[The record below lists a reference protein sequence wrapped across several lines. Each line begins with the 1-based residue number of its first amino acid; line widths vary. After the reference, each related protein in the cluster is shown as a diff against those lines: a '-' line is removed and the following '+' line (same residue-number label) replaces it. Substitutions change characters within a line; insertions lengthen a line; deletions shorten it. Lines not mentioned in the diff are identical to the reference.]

1 MQIQGWSRSPGL
13 RLRRRAGGLLRS
25 ALAPGIAVLVAGA
38 ALVFQ
43 APLLVDAVAQGCVT
57 PGNDGPNAALTGVVN
72 TYYPATASAASGATS
87 IAVGARLAGASPAI
101 AAGDLL
107 LVIQMQDSDIN
118 STNSIAYGDGTTG
131 RGTTGLRSTG
141 LYEYVAATSTVVAG
155 VVTIS
160 GSGVGNGLVNSY
172 DEFTAAPVATHGFR
186 TFQVIRVPQYSSATL
201 GAGLT
206 AAAWDGALH
215 AGGVLAVD
223 VAGALNFNAQTISVN
238 QLGFKGALGVQQA
251 GGAGTGTDYAV
262 PTGGGAHGYK
272 AEGTAGTPRFLYD
285 PIGAAAVNAAADGYP
300 TGDAARGAPGTAGGG
315 GTDSHPVGNDENSG
329 GGGGA
334 NGGQGGLGGNSW
346 NTNQPVGGLGG
357 AAFPAV
363 VTRVVLGGGGGAGTR
378 NNSVAFQSSGGTG
391 GGIVMIRTGSVV
403 GAGTINANGGVGVTP
418 TNDGGGG
425 GGAGGSVVVTTNT
438 GTVNGLT
445 IHANGGNGTDAWPLG
460 ATGAGNYH
468 GPGGGGGGGVI
479 ITSNALPLAQTTVAG
494 GLHGTTT
501 VDLAPYGSVNGN
513 AGLILTT
520 TPAAIP
526 GSSSGAECLPV
537 LTAAKTTST
546 PNVTN
551 TVGGT
556 TATYSITVSD
566 AANTAAATGVNFSDA
581 LPAGFSYAST
591 GSIVLNGGSTR
602 PATVNPVVGDTTP
615 VWGTFRIPAS
625 GSVVITFTVNIAASV
640 APGTY
645 NNPATAT
652 YLDPTRTT
660 VGGTTSVSYPGGGGE
675 RVTVHAPDMTIAK
688 SHVDPLVRGS
698 TTSTYS
704 LTATNS
710 GNVATS
716 GTVTVTDTLPAGLT
730 PTAAA
735 GAGWTCP
742 APVGQTI
749 TCTRA
754 DVLGAG
760 ASYPAI
766 TVTVTVL
773 QSAANSVTNT
783 ASVSGGGQ
791 TNTTNDT
798 ASDLTNI
805 VSQADIA
812 LTKTVNN
819 ATPNVGANVIFTV
832 TATNNGPSNA
842 TGVVVND
849 VLPAGLTFVSAAP
862 SAGTSYVAGVW
873 TIGALANG
881 ASATLGITA
890 TVTGTTAVVNTATK
904 TAETETDPV
913 AGNNSASVTVTG
925 QSADIAI
932 TKTVTNATPNL
943 GSNVTFT
950 ITATNNGPSSATGV
964 VVTDVLP
971 VGLALVS
978 ATPSAGTSYVA
989 GVWTIGAL
997 ANGVSATLTIV
1008 ATDNSTS
1015 PLTNTATKSAED
1027 QVDPVAGNNSA
1038 SATVTGQSA
1047 DIAITKTVSNLTPD
1061 FGTNVVFT
1069 LTAHN
1074 NGPSAATGVVVTD
1087 VLPAGL
1093 TFVSAAPSAGTTYVA
1108 GTWTIGALANGAS
1121 ATLGITVTVNTSAVT
1136 TNTATKTAENQPDPA
1151 AGNNSASATITPVAA
1166 DIAITKSVDNTRP
1179 NLNTN
1184 VTFTITATNNG
1195 PSNATGV
1202 VVNDVLPVGLT
1213 YVSSVASA
1221 GTTYT
1226 FGTGAW
1232 TIGALANGAS
1242 ATLTIV
1248 ATDTSTSALTNTAS
1262 KSAETQP
1269 DPVAGNNSASVIV
1282 TGQAADIAITKT
1294 VNNATPNFNS
1304 NVTFT
1309 VTAHNNGP
1317 VNATGVQVTDI
1328 LPVAGLTYVSS
1339 APSVGTTY
1347 NQGTGIWDIGPLAN
1361 GASATLGI
1369 TATVTSTAPVTNT
1382 AAKSAEDQTDPVAGN
1397 NSASA
1402 TVTPVSADIAIVK
1415 TVSSSTPPYLSNVIF
1430 TITATNNGPS
1440 AATGVQVT
1448 DLLPA
1453 PALLYVSSTTSGA
1466 TTYSSLTGLWTI
1478 GAMANGATA
1487 TLTITATVNTLGSA
1501 TNTATKTAADQVDPV
1516 PGNNSSSASVSCCIA
1531 DIAVTKTVSNATP
1544 NFGSPVT
1551 FTITAHNN
1559 GPQPASG
1566 LQLTDNLPVGLTYVS
1581 SAPSV
1586 GTYTLATGVWDIGG
1600 LANGASVT
1608 LGITATVNTSAATTN
1623 TATKTAENEADNTPL
1638 DDSASV
1644 TITPVAADIALT
1656 KTVSNS
1662 APNQNTNVTFTITAT
1677 NNGPSDATGVH
1688 VADLLP
1694 PGLTYVS
1701 SVPSGATTYTFGTGD
1716 WNIGPLAN
1724 GTNATLS
1731 IVAKVTGNTPVTNT
1745 ASKSAEVQPDPVP
1758 GNNTATA
1765 TVTGQAADIAVTKT
1779 VDNATPNQ
1787 NTNVTF
1793 TITAHNNGPSDAT
1806 GVEVT
1811 DTLPLG
1817 LTLVSATPSV
1827 GTYVAG
1833 TGIWH
1838 IGPLANGAS
1847 VTLSIVATA
1856 TTTSA
1861 LVNTATRSAGNQ
1873 PDPNAANDSASV
1885 TVTGQAADIGLTK
1898 AVDNST
1904 PNFGTNVTFTVIAT
1918 NHGPSA
1924 ATGVVVTDVL
1934 PVGLNYVS
1942 STASGATIYNS
1953 GSGAWTIGPLANGA
1967 TATLTITATVN
1978 TTSPV
1983 TNTATKFAE
1992 DQPDPNAAN
2001 NSASSTIT
2009 PRAVADIAITKTVS
2023 TPTPNFGANVTFVV
2037 TAHNNG
2043 PNGATGLQVTD
2054 LLPPVLTYV
2063 SSVPSGVTTY
2073 NSGTG
2078 LWNIGA
2084 LANGASATLSI
2095 TATVNTTAVTTNT
2108 ATKIAE
2114 NEVDATAGDDSASAI
2129 ITPVAADIAITKT
2142 VDNATPNQGTNVNF
2156 SITAVNNGPSNATGV
2171 VVNDL
2176 LPPGLTY
2183 VSSVASAGTIYT
2195 FGTGDWNIGA
2205 LANGANATLT
2215 ITATATGTTLVTNT
2229 ATKTAE
2235 TQPDQVPANNSA
2247 SATVTGQ
2254 AADIAITKTVN
2265 NTTPNLGANVIF
2277 TVTATNNGPSAAT
2290 GVHVNDLLPP
2300 GVTFV
2305 MATPS
2310 GATTYNPVTGDWNIG
2325 ALANGAGATLATT
2338 ATDNSTAAAINTA
2351 TKTAEDQTDPVA
2363 GNNSASATV
2372 TGQAAD
2378 IAITKTVNNA
2388 TPNQGTNVIFTITAT
2403 NNGPSSAT
2411 GVRVIDLLPAGLNYV
2426 SSVPSVGIYTSGTGL
2441 WDIGAL
2447 ANAASATLS
2456 ITATATGTSPV
2467 TNTATKFAEDQPDP
2481 VAGNNSASVTVTGQA
2496 ADIAVAKIVNN
2507 ATPNLGTN
2515 VTFTVT
2521 VMNNGP
2527 SSATGVVVND
2537 LLPPALTFVSAT
2549 PSTGTYTFG
2558 TGDWNI
2564 GGLAN
2569 GANATLSLV
2578 ATVTT
2583 TATSTNTA
2591 TKTGEVQPDPVAGNN
2606 SASVSVTGQA
2616 ADIAVTKT
2624 VSNATPNQNTNV
2636 TFTVTA
2642 TNNGPSNATGV
2653 AITDILPP
2661 GLTFVL
2667 ATPSAGTSFN
2677 PVSGVW
2683 TVGAL
2688 ANGASAT
2695 LGITATVTGTS
2706 LVTNTAS
2713 KTAEDQPDLVAG
2725 NNTASVSVTGQSAD
2739 IAITKIVDNP
2749 VPNVGTNVV
2758 FTVGAV
2764 NNGPS
2769 NATGVRVTD
2778 QLPAAFTFV
2787 SAVPSAGTTYNPVT
2801 GIWDIGALA
2810 NGASATLSITATS
2823 NTATPT
2829 TNTATKT
2836 AENQPDP
2843 NAVND
2848 TASVLV
2854 TGQQADI
2861 AVAKTVSNTVP
2872 NLNTNV
2878 TFTITATNNGPS
2890 NSTGVVVHDLLP
2902 ATLTFVSATASGATT
2917 YNNGTGDWTIGAL
2930 ANGSSAT
2937 LSLVATVTTT
2947 AATTNTAT
2955 KTAENQPDPV
2965 AGNDSASAT
2974 VTAQAAD
2981 IAVGKTVDIASPPL
2995 GSNVTFTVTATNNGP
3010 SNATGVHVTDVL
3022 PIGLTFVSSVG
3033 VYNSGTG
3040 IWDIG
3045 ALANGSTATLTITAT
3060 VNTTVSVT
3068 NTATKTAEDQPDPV
3082 AGNNSASVTVN
3093 PVAADIAITKTVSN
3107 ITPNQGTNVTFTIT
3121 ATNNGPSNATGVHVT
3136 DLLPVGLTYVS
3147 SVPSAG
3153 TTYTFGTGDWNIGAV
3168 ANGANATLSIVA
3180 TVTGTTAV
3188 TNTATKTA
3196 ETQPDPVAGNNS
3208 ASATVT
3214 GQAAD
3219 IAITKTVSNSTPA
3232 LGTNVTFT
3240 ITATNNGPS
3249 NATGV
3254 GVTDILPIGLT
3265 YVSSAPSAGTT
3276 YTFGTGAWNI
3286 GALANG
3292 ANATLTITVTVNT
3305 TVGVTNTATKT
3316 AEDQTDPV
3324 PGNNSANASL
3334 NAVAAD
3340 IAVTKTVSNTAPNQN
3355 TIVTFTITA
3364 TNNGPSGATGVHVT
3378 DLLPAGLSFAS
3389 ATPSGVT
3396 TYNPVTGD
3404 WNIGA
3409 LANGANATLSLAA
3422 TVTGT
3427 TPMTNTATKTAEV
3440 ESDPVPG
3447 NDTASATV
3455 TGQAADIG
3463 LNKTV
3468 SNATPNLG
3476 TNVTYTITATNN
3488 GPSNA
3493 TGVQVSDTLPP
3504 SLAYVSSVPSGAT
3517 SYNSGT
3523 GVWNIGALANGAS
3536 ATLTITATVN
3546 TTAVTTN
3553 TASRSAGN
3561 QPDPNAGNDT
3571 ASATITPVSADIAI
3585 TKSVDNPTPNLF
3597 TNVTFTVTATN
3608 NGPSNATGVV
3618 VTDVLP
3624 GTLTYVSSV
3633 ASQGI
3638 FTAGTGVW
3646 AVGAIANGGN
3656 ATLLITANVTGLANS
3671 VNTAT
3676 KTAEVQPDPN
3686 TGNDS
3691 ASSTVA
3697 CCLADIAVTKTVN
3710 NPTPNFGTNVI
3721 YTITATNNGPLSA
3734 SGLQLRDQLPVGL
3747 TYVSSAPS
3755 VGVYNNITGVWNIGG
3770 LANATSATLTITA
3783 TVNTLAP
3790 TTNTASKIAENEA
3803 DNTAAD
3809 DSASVTIA
3817 PVAADIAITKTVS
3830 NTVPNQG
3837 MNVTFTITATNNG
3850 PSNATGVKVTDLL
3863 PLGLT
3868 YVSSVPSAG
3877 TTYNF
3882 STGVW
3887 DIGALANGANS
3898 TLTIVAT
3905 VTGTMPVTN
3914 TATKTAEVQSDQV
3927 PGNDSATATVTGQAA
3942 DIAINKTV
3950 SNSTP
3955 GLGTNVVFTVTAT
3968 NNGPANA
3975 TGVQVT
3981 DSLPGTLTFVSAAPS
3996 AGSYNSGTGVWNIGA
4011 LANAASATLAIT
4023 ATVNTTGAI
4032 TNTAT
4037 KTAGDQP
4044 DPNPGNNTASASLN
4058 AVAADIAVTKTVSN
4072 SLPNQNTNVVFT
4084 ITATNNGPSNATGVQ
4099 VTDLV
4104 PVVGLTYVSSV
4115 ASAGTTYNAGT
4126 GLWNIGAIANAANAT
4141 LSITATVTG
4150 TNPVTN
4156 VATKTAETEADPV
4169 AGNNSAAATVTGQAA
4184 DIAINKTVPNPT
4196 PNFGA
4201 NVTFTVTATNNGPNN
4216 ATGVQVNDLLPLGLT
4231 FVSAVPSGATTY
4243 NQGTGLWNIGSLANG
4258 ATATLTITVTVNTT
4272 AATTNTATKTAESQ
4286 TDPNPGNNT
4295 ASVTI
4300 NPVAADVA
4308 ITKTVSNTT
4317 PNQGTNVT
4325 FTVTATDNGPS
4336 DATGVQVTDLLP
4348 AGLTYVSSVPSAGTT
4363 YIAGVWNIG
4372 LLPNGTTATLS
4383 IVATA
4388 TRTTPVTNTA
4398 TKTAE
4403 AQPDPVNGNNSASAT
4418 VTGQAADIAIAKV
4431 ASAPVV
4437 ALGSN
4442 VSFVVTAT
4450 NNGPSAAG
4458 GVQVTDVLPV
4468 GLTLVSAT
4476 PSAGTTY
4483 SAGSGLWNIGG
4494 LTNGASATLTIVAR
4508 VTTTTPA
4515 TNTASKIAEN
4525 QPDPVAGN
4533 NSASATV
4540 TGASADISVVKT
4552 VNTTTPSMG
4561 QNVTY
4566 TLVVNNLGPSTATG
4580 VQLSDPLPA
4589 GVTFVSYTATQGIYN
4604 PVTGIWNVG
4613 TLVNGAGATLS
4624 LVVKVTAMGNI
4635 VNTVTV
4641 LPGPYLDPNLLNNVS
4656 AVTIDPLPGLPN
4668 TSAPDAAA
4676 GPKALAPQQIEG
4688 LFVTVL
4694 AIVAG
4699 LGALAL
4705 AGMGWRRGS
4714 RFGQR
4719 RSRSR
4724 RRLSQGRLTLGLI
4737 AVVLSLGIASM
4748 SLGAIG
4754 SPAPAASSTTAAA
4767 PATVANAGPGTQL
4780 IGSTVVT
4787 TTAPAPPQAE
4797 TFNRVSGPITPSRL
4811 RIPTIG
4817 VDAWVGAVG
4826 LRSDGSMDVP
4836 NNLWTSSWLAT
4847 GPKPG
4852 QAGNAVIAAHR
4863 GVGSPALFSHLE
4875 NVRPGDRIY
4884 VSDAAGNEI
4893 AYSVTAVVSLDLSLS
4908 SQREVFAPAT
4918 AQQLVLITC
4927 FGRYVPSART
4937 YDHRLVVVGQP
4948 LPPAA

>member
-1 MQIQGWSRSPGL
+1 
-13 RLRRRAGGLLRS
+13 LLRS
-25 ALAPGIAVLVAGA
+25 ALAPGIATLVAGA

-72 TYYPATASAASGATS
+72 TYYPATASAAAGATS

-131 RGTTGLRSTG
+131 RGTTALRSTG
-141 LYEYVAATSTVVAG
+141 LYEYVYAVGAVGSVVAG
-155 VVTIS
+155 AVPIT

-206 AAAWDGALH
+206 AAPWTGALH

-223 VAGALNFNAQTISVN
+223 VAGALNLNAQTISVN
-238 QLGFKGALGVQQA
+238 QLGFKGALGVAQA
-251 GGAGTGTDYAV
+251 GGADTGTDYAV
-262 PTGGGAHGYK
+262 ATGRGDHGYK

-285 PIGAAAVNAAADGYP
+285 AIGAAAVNAAADGYP

-315 GTDSHPVGNDENSG
+315 GTDSHPVANDENSG

-357 AAFPAV
+357 AAFPAI

-378 NNSVAFQSSGGTG
+378 NNSAALASSGGTG
-391 GGIVMIRTGSVV
+391 GGIVMIRTGSIV

-418 TNDGGGG
+418 VNDGGGG

-445 IHANGGNGTDAWPLG
+445 IHANGGNGTDAWPTG
-460 ATGAGNYH
+460 PTGAANYH

-479 ITSNALPLAQTTVAG
+479 ITSNALPIAQTTVAG

-501 VDLAPYGSVNGN
+501 VDLAPYASVNGN
-513 AGLILTT
+513 AGLVLTT

-556 TATYSITVSD
+556 TATYSITVSN
-566 AANTAAATGVNFSDA
+566 AANTAAATGVSISDV

-602 PATVNPVVGDTTP
+602 TAVVNPVAGDTTP
-615 VWGTFRIPAS
+615 VFGTFRIPAS
-625 GSVVITFTVNIAASV
+625 GSVVITFTVNVAASV

-660 VGGTTSVSYPGGGGE
+660 IAGTTSVAYPGGGAE

-698 TTSTYS
+698 TIATYT
-704 LTATNS
+704 LIATNS

-773 QSAANSVTNT
+773 QGAANSVTNT

-812 LTKTVNN
+812 VTKTVNN
-819 ATPNVGANVIFTV
+819 ATPNVGASVIFTI
-832 TATNNGPSNA
+832 TTTNNGPSNSS
-842 TGVVVND
+842 GVVVND
-849 VLPAGLTFVSAAP
+849 LLPAGLTYVSSVP
-862 SAGTSYVAGVW
+862 SAGTTYVSGTGDW

-881 ASATLGITA
+881 ANATLSITA
-890 TVTGTTAVVNTATK
+890 TVTGTTAAINTATK

-932 TKTVTNATPNL
+932 AKTVSNATPNL
-943 GSNVTFT
+943 GTNVTFT
-950 ITATNNGPSSATGV
+950 ITATNNGPSTATGV
-964 VVTDVLP
+964 VVTDLLP
-971 VGLALVS
+971 VGLAYVS
-978 ATPSAGTSYVA
+978 STPSGVTTYNSGTGA
-989 GVWTIGAL
+989 WTIGTL
-997 ANGVSATLTIV
+997 TNGANATLTIV

-1015 PLTNTATKSAED
+1015 ALTNTATKTAEN
-1027 QVDPVAGNNSA
+1027 QPDPVAGNNSA
-1038 SATVTGQSA
+1038 SATVSGQSA
-1047 DIAITKTVSNLTPD
+1047 DIAIAKTASTLTPN
-1061 FGTNVVFT
+1061 FGANVVFT
-1069 LTAHN
+1069 ITATN
-1074 NGPSAATGVVVTD
+1074 NGPSAASGVVVTD
-1087 VLPAGL
+1087 LLPAGL

-1108 GTWTIGALANGAS
+1108 GTGLWTIGGLANGAS
-1121 ATLGITVTVNTSAVT
+1121 ATLGITATVNTSAVT
-1136 TNTATKTAENQPDPA
+1136 TNTATKTAENQPDPV
-1151 AGNNSASATITPVAA
+1151 AGNNSASAIITPVAA

-1202 VVNDVLPVGLT
+1202 IVSDLLPAGLT
-1213 YVSSVASA
+1213 YVSSTPSGV
-1221 GTTYT
+1221 TTYNS
-1226 FGTGAW
+1226 GTGAW

-1248 ATDTSTSALTNTAS
+1248 ATDTSTSAITNTAS
-1262 KSAETQP
+1262 KSGETQP
-1269 DPVAGNNSASVIV
+1269 DPVAGNNTASVVV
-1282 TGQAADIAITKT
+1282 TGQAADIAITKI
-1294 VNNATPNFNS
+1294 VDNATPNLNS

-1309 VTAHNNGP
+1309 TTAHNNGP
-1317 VNATGVQVTDI
+1317 VNATGVQVTDS
-1328 LPVAGLTYVSS
+1328 LPAGLTYVSS
-1339 APSVGTTY
+1339 APSAGTSY
-1347 NQGTGIWDIGPLAN
+1347 NSGTGIWNIGALVN

-1382 AAKSAEDQTDPVAGN
+1382 ATKSAEDQTDPVAGN
-1397 NSASA
+1397 NSASV

-1415 TVSSSTPPYLSNVIF
+1415 TVSNSTPPYLSNVIF

-1448 DLLPA
+1448 DPLPA
-1453 PALLYVSSTTSGA
+1453 PGLLYVSSTTSGA
-1466 TTYSSLTGLWTI
+1466 TTYSSVTGLWTI
-1478 GAMANGATA
+1478 GAMANGSTA

-1501 TNTATKTAADQVDPV
+1501 TNTATKTHEDQVDPV
-1516 PGNNSSSASVSCCIA
+1516 PGNDSSSSSVSCCIA

-1551 FTITAHNN
+1551 YTITAHNN

-1566 LQLTDNLPVGLTYVS
+1566 LQLTDVLPAGLTYVS

-1586 GTYTLATGVWDIGG
+1586 GTYTPGTGIWDIGG

-1608 LGITATVNTSAATTN
+1608 LGLTATVNTSAATTN
-1623 TATKTAENEADNTPL
+1623 TATKTAENEADTTPAN
-1638 DDSASV
+1638 DSASV
-1644 TITPVAADIALT
+1644 TITPVAADIALA

-1677 NNGPSDATGVH
+1677 NNGPSDATGVQ
-1688 VADLLP
+1688 VTDVLP
-1694 PGLTYVS
+1694 AGLTYVS
-1701 SVPSGATTYTFGTGD
+1701 SVPSGATTYNPGTGV

-1731 IVAKVTGNTPVTNT
+1731 IVATVTGNIAVTN
-1745 ASKSAEVQPDPVP
+1745 SAATSAQVQPDPVP

-1765 TVTGQAADIAVTKT
+1765 TVTGQAADIGVTKV

-1793 TITAHNNGPSDAT
+1793 TVTAHNNGSSDAT

-1811 DTLPLG
+1811 DTLPAG
-1817 LTLVSATPSV
+1817 LTFVSATPSV
-1827 GTYVAG
+1827 GTTYVPG

-1847 VTLSIVATA
+1847 ATLSIVATA
-1856 TTTSA
+1856 TTTNA
-1861 LVNTATRSAGNQ
+1861 VVNTATRSAGNQ

-1898 AVDNST
+1898 GVDNST
-1904 PNFGTNVTFTVIAT
+1904 PNFGTNVTFSVIAT
-1918 NHGPSA
+1918 NYGPSN
-1924 ATGVVVTDVL
+1924 ATGVVVTDIL
-1934 PVGLNYVS
+1934 PAGLTYVS
-1942 STASGATIYNS
+1942 STASGITSYNS
-1953 GSGAWTIGPLANGA
+1953 GTGAWTIGPLANGA
-1967 TATLTITATVN
+1967 TATLSIVATVN
-1978 TTSPV
+1978 TISPV
-1983 TNTATKFAE
+1983 TNTATKSAE
-1992 DQPDPNAAN
+1992 VQPDPNAAN

-2009 PRAVADIAITKTVS
+2009 PTAVADIAITKTVS
-2023 TPTPNFGANVTFVV
+2023 SATPNFGANVTFTI
-2037 TAHNNG
+2037 TATNNG

-2054 LLPPVLTYV
+2054 ILPVGLTYV
-2063 SSVPSGVTTY
+2063 SSIPSGVTTY
-2073 NSGTG
+2073 NPGTG
-2078 LWNIGA
+2078 VWNIGG
-2084 LANGASATLSI
+2084 LANGSNATLSI
-2095 TATVNTTAVTTNT
+2095 TATVNTIAVTTNT
-2108 ATKIAE
+2108 ATKTAE
-2114 NEVDATAGDDSASAI
+2114 NESDPTAGDDSASAT

-2142 VDNATPNQGTNVNF
+2142 VDNATPNQGANVIF
-2156 SITAVNNGPSNATGV
+2156 TITAHNNGPSNATGV
-2171 VVNDL
+2171 VVTDL
-2176 LPPGLTY
+2176 LPGGLTY
-2183 VSSVASAGTIYT
+2183 VSSVASAGTTYT
-2195 FGTGDWNIGA
+2195 SGSGVWNIGA
-2205 LANGANATLT
+2205 LANGANATVS
-2215 ITATATGTTLVTNT
+2215 ITATVTGTTLVTNT

-2235 TQPDQVPANNSA
+2235 TQPDQVP
-2247 SATVTGQ
+2247 
-2254 AADIAITKTVN
+2254 
-2265 NTTPNLGANVIF
+2265 
-2277 TVTATNNGPSAAT
+2277 
-2290 GVHVNDLLPP
+2290 
-2300 GVTFV
+2300 
-2305 MATPS
+2305 
-2310 GATTYNPVTGDWNIG
+2310 
-2325 ALANGAGATLATT
+2325 
-2338 ATDNSTAAAINTA
+2338 
-2351 TKTAEDQTDPVA
+2351 

-2378 IAITKTVNNA
+2378 IAIAKTVNNATPNLGSNVVFTVTATNNGPSAATGVQVTDVLPPGLTFVLATPSGATTYNPGTGVWNIGALANGASATLAITATDNSTAAATNTATKTAEDQTDPVPGNNSASATVTGQAADIGITKTVNNA
-2388 TPNQGTNVIFTITAT
+2388 TPNQGANVIFTITAT
-2403 NNGPSSAT
+2403 NNGPSNAT
-2411 GVRVIDLLPAGLNYV
+2411 GVQVTDLLPAGLTYV
-2426 SSVPSVGIYTSGTGL
+2426 SSVPSVGTYTSGTGL

-2447 ANAASATLS
+2447 ANAANATLS

-2467 TNTATKFAEDQPDP
+2467 INAATKTAEDQPDP

-2496 ADIAVAKIVNN
+2496 ADIAVAKIVDN

-2521 VMNNGP
+2521 VTNNGP
-2527 SSATGVVVND
+2527 SSATGVVVTD
-2537 LLPPALTFVSAT
+2537 LLPAGLTYVSST
-2549 PSTGTYTFG
+2549 PSTGTYTPG
-2558 TGDWNI
+2558 TGVWNV

-2569 GANATLSLV
+2569 GSNATLTLV

-2583 TATSTNTA
+2583 TTTTTNTA

-2606 SASVSVTGQA
+2606 SASVNVTGQA
-2616 ADIAVTKT
+2616 ADIAVLKT

-2642 TNNGPSNATGV
+2642 INNGPSNATGV
-2653 AITDILPP
+2653 AVTDILPP

-2677 PVSGVW
+2677 PGTGVW
-2683 TVGAL
+2683 TIGAL
-2688 ANGASAT
+2688 ANGANAT
-2695 LGITATVTGTS
+2695 LGITATVTGTT
-2706 LVTNTAS
+2706 LVTNTAT
-2713 KTAEDQPDLVAG
+2713 KTAEDQTDPVAG
-2725 NNTASVSVTGQSAD
+2725 NNTASASVTGQSAD

-2758 FTVGAV
+2758 FTITAA

-2769 NATGVRVTD
+2769 NATGVQVTD
-2778 QLPAAFTFV
+2778 QLPAGLTYV
-2787 SAVPSAGTTYNPVT
+2787 SSVPSAGTTYSSVT
-2801 GIWDIGALA
+2801 GIWNIGALA
-2810 NGASATLSITATS
+2810 NGATATLAITATS
-2823 NTATPT
+2823 NTATPA

-2848 TASVLV
+2848 SASVV
-2854 TGQQADI
+2854 VSGQQADI
-2861 AVAKTVSNTVP
+2861 AISKTVSNSLP

-2890 NSTGVVVHDLLP
+2890 NATGVVVTDLLP
-2902 ATLTFVSATASGATT
+2902 AGLTYVSSVPSGATT
-2917 YNNGTGDWTIGAL
+2917 YNSGTGVWTIGAL
-2930 ANGSSAT
+2930 ANGANAT
-2937 LSLVATVTTT
+2937 LSVVATVTTT

-2955 KTAENQPDPV
+2955 KTAENQPDQL
-2965 AGNDSASAT
+2965 AGNNTASAT

-2981 IAVGKTVDIASPPL
+2981 IAITKIVDNAAPGL
-2995 GSNVTFTVTATNNGP
+2995 GTNVTFTITATNNGP
-3010 SNATGVHVTDVL
+3010 SNATGVQVTDVL
-3022 PIGLTFVSSVG
+3022 PAGLTFVSAVG
-3033 VYNSGTG
+3033 GYNSGTG
-3040 IWDIG
+3040 IWNIG
-3045 ALANGSTATLTITAT
+3045 ALANGATATLTITAT
-3060 VNTTVSVT
+3060 VNTTSAVT
-3068 NTATKTAEDQPDPV
+3068 NTATKTAENQPDPV
-3082 AGNNSASVTVN
+3082 GGNNSSSVTIN
-3093 PVAADIAITKTVSN
+3093 PVAADIAITKTVSS

-3121 ATNNGPSNATGVHVT
+3121 ATNNGPSNATGVQVT
-3136 DLLPVGLTYVS
+3136 DVLPAGLTYVS

-3153 TTYTFGTGDWNIGAV
+3153 TTYVFGTGVWNIGPM

-3196 ETQPDPVAGNNS
+3196 ETQPDPVAGNNA

-3219 IAITKTVSNSTPA
+3219 IAINKTVSNSTPA
-3232 LGTNVTFT
+3232 LGANVTFT
-3240 ITATNNGPS
+3240 VTATNNGPS

-3254 GVTDILPIGLT
+3254 QVTDLLPAGLA
-3265 YVSSAPSAGTT
+3265 YVSSVPSAGTG
-3276 YTFGTGAWNI
+3276 YNPGTGLWNI
-3286 GALANG
+3286 GGLANA

-3305 TVGVTNTATKT
+3305 TAGVTNTATKT
-3316 AEDQTDPV
+3316 AEDQTDPN
-3324 PGNNSANASL
+3324 PGNDSASSSL

-3340 IAVTKTVSNTAPNQN
+3340 IAVTKTVSNTAPNQ
-3355 TIVTFTITA
+3355 
-3364 TNNGPSGATGVHVT
+3364 
-3378 DLLPAGLSFAS
+3378 
-3389 ATPSGVT
+3389 
-3396 TYNPVTGD
+3396 
-3404 WNIGA
+3404 
-3409 LANGANATLSLAA
+3409 
-3422 TVTGT
+3422 
-3427 TPMTNTATKTAEV
+3427 
-3440 ESDPVPG
+3440 
-3447 NDTASATV
+3447 
-3455 TGQAADIG
+3455 
-3463 LNKTV
+3463 
-3468 SNATPNLG
+3468 G
-3476 TNVTYTITATNN
+3476 TNVTFTITATNN

-3493 TGVQVSDTLPP
+3493 TGVQVSDLLPAGLTFASATPSGVTTYNPGTGIWNIGALANGANATLALAATVTGTTPVTNTANGTANQSDPVPGNNSANATVTGQSADIAVNKSVSNATPNLGTSVTFTLTATNNGPSDATGVQVTDTLPAG
-3504 SLAYVSSVPSGAT
+3504 LTYVSSVPSGAT
-3517 SYNSGT
+3517 TYNAGT
-3523 GVWNIGALANGAS
+3523 GIWNIGALANGAS

-3553 TASRSAGN
+3553 TARRTAGN
-3561 QPDPNAGNDT
+3561 QPDPNPGNDT
-3571 ASATITPVSADIAI
+3571 ATATITPVAADIAV

-3624 GTLTYVSSV
+3624 GTLTFVS
-3633 ASQGI
+3633 ATPSQGTYI
-3638 FTAGTGVW
+3638 AGVW
-3646 AVGAIANGGN
+3646 TVGAIANGGN
-3656 ATLLITANVTGLANS
+3656 ATLSIVANVVGLANS
-3671 VNTAT
+3671 TNTAT
-3676 KTAEVQPDPN
+3676 KTAEDQPDPN

-3697 CCLADIAVTKTVN
+3697 CCLADIAVTKTVSN
-3710 NPTPNFGTNVI
+3710 ATPNFGTNVT
-3721 YTITATNNGPLSA
+3721 YTVTATNNGPLSA
-3734 SGLQLRDQLPVGL
+3734 SGLQLRDQLPAGL

-3755 VGVYNNITGVWNIGG
+3755 VGTYNNVTGIWNIGG
-3770 LANATSATLTITA
+3770 LANATSVTLTITA

-3790 TTNTASKIAENEA
+3790 ATNTATKIAENEA

-3809 DSASVTIA
+3809 DSASVTIT

-3830 NTVPNQG
+3830 NTAPNQG
-3837 MNVTFTITATNNG
+3837 TNVTFTITATNNG
-3850 PSNATGVKVTDLL
+3850 PSNATGVQVTDLL
-3863 PLGLT
+3863 PGGLT
-3868 YVSSVPSAG
+3868 YVSSVASAG
-3877 TTYNF
+3877 TTYN
-3882 STGVW
+3882 SGTGVW
-3887 DIGALANGANS
+3887 NIGALANGANGS
-3898 TLTIVAT
+3898 LSIVAT
-3905 VTGTMPVTN
+3905 VTRTTPVTN
-3914 TATKTAEVQSDQV
+3914 TATKTAEVESDQV
-3927 PGNDSATATVTGQAA
+3927 PGNNSATATVTGQAA

-3968 NNGPANA
+3968 NNGPSNA

-3981 DSLPGTLTFVSAAPS
+3981 DVLPAGLIFVSAAPS

-4011 LANAASATLAIT
+4011 LANSANATLAIT
-4023 ATVNTTGAI
+4023 ATVSTTGAI

-4037 KTAGDQP
+4037 KTAEDQP
-4044 DPNPGNNTASASLN
+4044 DPNPGNNSASASLN
-4058 AVAADIAVTKTVSN
+4058 AVAADIAITKTVSN

-4084 ITATNNGPSNATGVQ
+4084 ITASNNGPSNATGVQ
-4099 VTDLV
+4099 VTDLL
-4104 PVVGLTYVSSV
+4104 PAGLTYVSSV
-4115 ASAGTTYNAGT
+4115 PSAGTAYNAGT
-4126 GLWNIGAIANAANAT
+4126 GVWNIGALANGANAT
-4141 LSITATVTG
+4141 LTITATVTG

-4156 VATKTAETEADPV
+4156 TATKTAEAEADPV
-4169 AGNNSAAATVTGQAA
+4169 AGNDSATATVTGQAA
-4184 DIAINKTVPNPT
+4184 DIAINKTVSNAT
-4196 PNFGA
+4196 PNFGTS
-4201 NVTFTVTATNNGPNN
+4201 VTFTVTATNNGPNN
-4216 ATGVQVNDLLPLGLT
+4216 ATGVQVTDLLPAGLT
-4231 FVSAVPSGATTY
+4231 YVSSVPSGATTY
-4243 NQGTGLWNIGSLANG
+4243 NAGTGVWNIGALANG
-4258 ATATLTITVTVNTT
+4258 ASATLTITVTVNTT

-4295 ASVTI
+4295 ASATV
-4300 NPVAADVA
+4300 NPVAADIA
-4308 ITKTVSNTT
+4308 ITKTVSNSA

-4325 FTVTATDNGPS
+4325 FTVTATNNGPS
-4336 DATGVQVTDLLP
+4336 DATGLQVTDLLP

-4363 YIAGVWNIG
+4363 YVAGVWNIG
-4372 LLPNGTTATLS
+4372 LLPNGTNATLS
-4383 IVATA
+4383 IVATVTGTA
-4388 TRTTPVTNTA
+4388 AVTNTA

-4403 AQPDPVNGNNSASAT
+4403 AQPDPVAGNNSASAT
-4418 VTGQAADIAIAKV
+4418 VTGQAADIGIAKV
-4431 ASAPVV
+4431 ASAPIVP
-4437 ALGSN
+4437 LGSS
-4442 VSFVVTAT
+4442 VTFVVTAT
-4450 NNGPSAAG
+4450 NHGPSAAT
-4458 GVQVTDVLPV
+4458 GVQVTDVLPA

-4483 SAGSGLWNIGG
+4483 NAGTGVWNIGA
-4494 LTNGASATLTIVAR
+4494 LPNGGGVTLTIVAT
-4508 VTTTTPA
+4508 VTTIVPA
-4515 TNTASKIAEN
+4515 TNTATKTAEN

-4580 VQLSDPLPA
+4580 VQLTDPLPA
-4589 GVTFVSYTATQGIYN
+4589 GVTFVSYAATQGTYN
-4604 PVTGIWNVG
+4604 AVSGVWNIG
-4613 TLVNGAGATLS
+4613 TLLNGGSATLS

-4641 LPGPYLDPNLLNNVS
+4641 LPGPYFDPNLLNNVS
-4656 AVTIDPLPGLPN
+4656 AATIDPLPGLPN
-4668 TSAPDAAA
+4668 TSAPD
-4676 GPKALAPQQIEG
+4676 GPATGPRPLAPQQITG
-4688 LFVTVL
+4688 LLVTVL
-4694 AIVAG
+4694 TVVAG
-4699 LGALAL
+4699 LGVLVL
-4705 AGMGWRRGS
+4705 GRIGWRRGS

-4724 RRLSQGRLTLGLI
+4724 RRLTPGRWTLSLV
-4737 AVVLSLGIASM
+4737 AMALSLGIASM
-4748 SLGAIG
+4748 SLGELG
-4754 SPAPAASSTTAAA
+4754 PSAPAASTSTSAA
-4767 PATVANAGPGTQL
+4767 PATVADVPPGTQL
-4780 IGSTVVT
+4780 IGNTVVT

-4797 TFNRVSGPITPSRL
+4797 IFNRVSGPITPSRL

-4852 QAGNAVIAAHR
+4852 QPGNAVIAAHR

-4875 NVRPGDRIY
+4875 NLQPGDRIY

-4908 SQREVFAPAT
+4908 SQREVFAPET

-4927 FGRYVPSART
+4927 FGRYIPSART